1 MEGDIF
7 DTLKNEFNIEEEKAE
22 AVSESP
28 KYIEKVEEKLK
39 NQKYNIDDI
48 EYMKTELMSLIATN
62 QTVLAGLAD
71 QLKIGC
77 PPHMYD
83 VFRNLTETISNQIM
97 KLFQL
102 HKQMTDYQV
111 VETNENLRKEALEQ
125 RERIAQMRQSKPG
138 TMNTQINAYTMDS
151 NQTLDLI
158 QNMIN
163 KAKENS
169 LQLKDEQP
177 EFDLS

>member
-1 MEGDIF
+1 MAEKAEIVEEVVETVNDQE
-7 DTLKNEFNIEEEKAE
+7 TVVIEEEKAE

-83 VFRNLTETISNQIM
+83 VFRNLTET
-97 KLFQL
+97 
-102 HKQMTDYQV
+102 
-111 VETNENLRKEALEQ
+111 
-125 RERIAQMRQSKPG
+125 
-138 TMNTQINAYTMDS
+138 
-151 NQTLDLI
+151 
-158 QNMIN
+158 
-163 KAKENS
+163 
-169 LQLKDEQP
+169 
-177 EFDLS
+177 

>member
-1 MEGDIF
+1 
-7 DTLKNEFNIEEEKAE
+7 
-22 AVSESP
+22 
-28 KYIEKVEEKLK
+28 
-39 NQKYNIDDI
+39 
-48 EYMKTELMSLIATN
+48 
-62 QTVLAGLAD
+62 
-71 QLKIGC
+71 
-77 PPHMYD
+77 MYD

-151 NQTLDLI
+151 SQTLDLI

>member
-28 KYIEKVEEKLK
+28 KYIQKVEEKLK

-111 VETNENLRKEALEQ
+111 VETNENLRK
-125 RERIAQMRQSKPG
+125 
-138 TMNTQINAYTMDS
+138 
-151 NQTLDLI
+151 
-158 QNMIN
+158 
-163 KAKENS
+163 
-169 LQLKDEQP
+169 
-177 EFDLS
+177 

>member
-1 MEGDIF
+1 MDIF
-7 DTLKNEFNIEEEKAE
+7 DTLKNEFNIDEEKAE
-22 AVSESP
+22 AVSEAP
-28 KYIEKVEEKLK
+28 KYIEKVEQNIK

-48 EYMKTELMSLIATN
+48 EYMKMEIKTLIATN

-77 PPHMYD
+77 PPHMYE
-83 VFRNLTETISNQIM
+83 VFRNMSEAISNQIM

-102 HKQMTDYQV
+102 HKQITDYQI
-111 VETNENLRKEALEQ
+111 VESNENLKKEAMAQ
-125 RERIAQMRQSKPG
+125 RERLAQARIAKSG
-138 TMNTQINAYTMDS
+138 TTNTQINAYNMS
-151 NQTLDLI
+151 SGETLDLI

-169 LQLKDEQP
+169 IQLKDEEP
-177 EFDLS
+177 SFDLS